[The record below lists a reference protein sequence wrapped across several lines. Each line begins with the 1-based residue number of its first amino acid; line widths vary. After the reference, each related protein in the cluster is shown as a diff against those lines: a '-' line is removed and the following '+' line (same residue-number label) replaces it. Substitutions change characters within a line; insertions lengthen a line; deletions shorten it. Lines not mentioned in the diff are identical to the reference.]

1 MFVPKVGIVWHCPG
15 VSVGGSSS
23 YLLEISSTKLALPSL
38 LEAEVGV
45 GAAGVSILFQGNK

>member
-23 YLLEISSTKLALPSL
+23 YLFEISSTKLALPSL